1 MGLSQTCEI
10 KLKNKFQRGNRNLI
24 TDIPGVRVGQV
35 TLQNAEK
42 AIHTGVTVILPHG
55 GNLFKE
61 KVPAGVS
68 IINGFGKSAGLIQV
82 HLGERQRAAAI
93 YPISHIGSRIHR
105 GRNQNGVGWQG

>member
-61 KVPAGVS
+61 KVPAGVHYQW
-68 IINGFGKSAGLIQV
+68 IWEKCRFDTSAG
-82 HLGERQRAAAI
+82 A
-93 YPISHIGSRIHR
+93 
-105 GRNQNGVGWQG
+105 

>member
-42 AIHTGVTVILPHG
+42 SDSYRRNCDIA
-55 GNLFKE
+55 
-61 KVPAGVS
+61 AWR
-68 IINGFGKSAGLIQV
+68 KSF
-82 HLGERQRAAAI
+82 
-93 YPISHIGSRIHR
+93 
-105 GRNQNGVGWQG
+105 